1 MAERERKI
9 FSYKMIFKNHSA
21 PTVQFSP
28 EGRLL
33 LSLALCKP
41 QIRTQAQVGDII
53 FGFGSKK
60 CNNNGELVYA
70 CQVSEIVE
78 APYYYVL
85 DKYQYRRDCVYRIVD
100 NKVFHVDGYVN
111 NYPILTSVENV
122 LNQFPHSVNF
132 GKKYKKSRVILSDNF
147 TTFFQDGSSNKLMEM
162 FPLVKEYI
170 SKRGRGISFPMI
182 QQPLQEMWSILQDV
196 PKIWE
201 EDP

>member
-1 MAERERKI
+1 MSERERKI

-28 EGRLL
+28 EGKLI

-85 DKYQYRRDCVYRIVD
+85 DKYQYRRDCVYRIID
-100 NKVFHVDGYVN
+100 NKVFHVDGYIN
-111 NYPILTSVENV
+111 NYPILTSVENN

-132 GKKYKKSRVILSDNF
+132 GKNYKKSRVILSDNF
-147 TTFFQDGSSNKLMEM
+147 TTFFQDRSSIELMEM

-196 PKIWE
+196 PKNWE